1 MEEANPI
8 EANDSDYDPNKE
20 TKKEV
25 GPDASTPSFHVWQSP
40 PLCPLAFRTRQ
51 SRRCRAPRW
60 PWAGESIRP
69 SSTDTISDRAAG
81 LPRACT

>member
-25 GPDASTPSFHVWQSP
+25 RVHAWAAVSTTWEPSGPPGARASI
-40 PLCPLAFRTRQ
+40 L
-51 SRRCRAPRW
+51 
-60 PWAGESIRP
+60 
-69 SSTDTISDRAAG
+69 G
-81 LPRACT
+81 LPV